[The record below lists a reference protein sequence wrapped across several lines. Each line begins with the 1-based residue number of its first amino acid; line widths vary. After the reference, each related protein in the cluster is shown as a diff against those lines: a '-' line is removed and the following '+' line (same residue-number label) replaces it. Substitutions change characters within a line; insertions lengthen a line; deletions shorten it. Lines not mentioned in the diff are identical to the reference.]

1 MTLENVTSGLKGE
14 LEGASPHTIW
24 VRKDLW
30 EAVKL
35 KKLRD
40 KRSLRSIVEEAL
52 FRFLEN
58 ENAKINIEEIKR
70 NEGL

>member
-1 MTLENVTSGLKGE
+1 MARLEETDKSLYGK

-24 VRKDLW
+24 IRSDLW

-40 KRSLRSIVEEAL
+40 KRSLRSIVEEGL
-52 FRFLEN
+52 YDFLGEHN
-58 ENAKINIEEIKR
+58 KPSE
-70 NEGL
+70 

>member
-1 MTLENVTSGLKGE
+1 MTPLEEVEGKLKGE

-40 KRSLRSIVEEAL
+40 RRSLRSIVEEAL
-52 FRFLEN
+52 YKFLEN
-58 ENAKINIEEIKR
+58 ENAKIDIKEY
-70 NEGL
+70 NERF